1 MKCTACKKEVNLMTN
16 KITGNDNAEWYGRYL
31 NDVLVTVICYDC
43 IQDPI
48 KKASYINDKV

>member
-1 MKCTACKKEVNLMTN
+1 MTN